1 MGNMRSWPSVIL
13 LGMVT
18 LTACPSSAA
27 ERLRMATTTS
37 TENSGLLGVLNPP
50 FERYNDAAV
59 DVIAVGT
66 GKALR
71 LARNGDV
78 DLVLVHAP
86 EVEKQFVNQG
96 FGIDRQI
103 VMHNDFV
110 LLGPKSDPAGVKNAS
125 NIADALK
132 LIGEAKAPFVSRG
145 DGSGTHIKEQAIW
158 EAAGIEPTGA
168 HYLSIGQG
176 MGAAL
181 QISDNKKAYTLS
193 DRGTYIAYRARLDL
207 VILHQGDPRLVNPY
221 HVIAVNPERH
231 PHINYQLARRY
242 IDFIAGPQGQTLI
255 AGFRTKGQQLFYP
268 DAIKQP

>member
-1 MGNMRSWPSVIL
+1 MRSWPSVIL
-13 LGMVT
+13 LGIVI

-50 FERYNDAAV
+50 FERRNGATI

-96 FGIDRQI
+96 FGVDRQL
-103 VMHNDFV
+103 VMHNYFV
-110 LLGPKSDPAGVKNAS
+110 LLGPESDPAGVKAAS
-125 NIADALK
+125 NVADALK
-132 LIGEAKAPFVSRG
+132 RIARAETPFVSRG
-145 DGSGTHIKEQAIW
+145 DESGTHIKELAIW
-158 EAAGIEPTGA
+158 EAAGIDPSGD
-168 HYLSIGQG
+168 HYLSVGQG

-181 QISDNKKAYTLS
+181 QIADNKYAYTLS
-193 DRGTYIAYRARLDL
+193 DRGTYLAYSAKLDL
-207 VILHQGDPRLVNPY
+207 VIRHQGDPILVNPY
-221 HVIAVNPERH
+221 HVIAVNPKRH
-231 PHINYQLARRY
+231 PHVNYQLTRRY
-242 IDFIAGPQGQTLI
+242 IDFVVGPQGQTLI